1 MSTSKPTRD
10 APDTPPQRSTALLL
24 LGDIGSTTWRMFV
37 PTVGLAL
44 LGRVADDVT
53 GTTAPWLL
61 LLGASVGAVVAGVLI
76 KRQLTTIDE

>member
-10 APDTPPQRSTALLL
+10 APDTPPPRSTVVLL

-44 LGRVADDVT
+44 LGKVVDDSL
-53 GTTAPWLL
+53 GTTAPWMM
-61 LLGASVGAVVAGVLI
+61 LLGACVGAIIATVLI
-76 KRQLTTIDE
+76 LRQLKTIHD